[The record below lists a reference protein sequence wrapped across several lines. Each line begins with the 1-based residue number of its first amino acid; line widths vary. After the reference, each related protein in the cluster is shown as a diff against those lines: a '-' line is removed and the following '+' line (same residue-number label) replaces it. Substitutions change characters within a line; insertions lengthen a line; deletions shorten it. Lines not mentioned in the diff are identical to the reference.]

1 MDYTLLA
8 QDNSFQ
14 SWSRLEPMD
23 TDYTNMEKR
32 ILPSLRQVINV
43 LMYTM
48 RLQMRDNHLWLRDT
62 IIMEIYAV
70 TTR

>member
-23 TDYTNMEKR
+23 TDYTKYGEKDPSVIAAGHKCNIRICNM
-32 ILPSLRQVINV
+32 S
-43 LMYTM
+43 
-48 RLQMRDNHLWLRDT
+48 
-62 IIMEIYAV
+62 
-70 TTR
+70 

>member
-23 TDYTNMEKR
+23 TDYTKYGEKD
-32 ILPSLRQVINV
+32 PSVIAAGHKCVDVYNAFAKCA
-43 LMYTM
+43 
-48 RLQMRDNHLWLRDT
+48 T
-62 IIMEIYAV
+62 IIYGCGIP
-70 TTR
+70 